1 MARTRKSR
9 SSEPPELPT
18 MRRRLRFGGLQLVGL
33 GLIMLIPVL
42 AAFKVFGAGSATAA
56 DRGAALR
63 MSVEYPP
70 RIRRGSMEVVA
81 VLVTN
86 AGPSPLDT
94 VTVRFDSAYVARFTD
109 PQFVPS
115 PSRAFE
121 VELADVAPGET
132 RRVQLGMRANE
143 YGRHRGRIDAIHAG
157 DSAGVGIS
165 TVVLP

>member
-1 MARTRKSR
+1 
-9 SSEPPELPT
+9 

-56 DRGAALR
+56 DRGAALG
-63 MSVEYPP
+63 MAVEYPP
-70 RIRRGSMEVVA
+70 RIRHGSMEVVA
-81 VLVTN
+81 VLVRN

-94 VTVRFDSAYVARFTD
+94 VTVRFDSGYVGRFTD

-115 PSRAFE
+115 PSSAFE

-143 YGRHRGRIDAIHAG
+143 YGRHRGRIAATHAA
-157 DSAGVGIS
+157 DSASVSIS
-165 TVVLP
+165 TFVFP

>member
-1 MARTRKSR
+1 
-9 SSEPPELPT
+9 
-18 MRRRLRFGGLQLVGL
+18 MRRRLKFGGLQLLGV
-33 GLIMLIPVL
+33 GLIMLIPML

-56 DRGAALR
+56 DRGAALG

-70 RIRRGSMEVVA
+70 RIRHGSMEVLA

-86 AGPSPLDT
+86 SGPAPLDT
-94 VTVRFDSAYVARFTD
+94 VTVRFDSSYVARFTD

-121 VELADVAPGET
+121 VELADVEPGET
-132 RRVQLGMRANE
+132 RRVQLGLRANE
-143 YGRHRGRIDAIHAG
+143 YGRHRGRIAAIHAA
-157 DSAGVGIS
+157 DSASVRVS